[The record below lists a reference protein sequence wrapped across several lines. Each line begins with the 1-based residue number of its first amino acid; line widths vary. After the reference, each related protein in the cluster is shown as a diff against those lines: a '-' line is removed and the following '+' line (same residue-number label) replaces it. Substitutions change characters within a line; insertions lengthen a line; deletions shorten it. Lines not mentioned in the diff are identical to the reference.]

1 MVWEEGFWYF
11 HGWKI
16 NRSIMTPSYISHELY
31 LIYDPESELG
41 RKTHALALSLND
53 VIHEINIMRKSVT
66 PTHWKEILG
75 MLHMAPS
82 ELINTGHPDYE
93 RTYSGKDYSESD
105 YLEVLFQNPQLVK
118 GPIGILQKKAILCED
133 PNDILHLD
141 LTPGAEKQA
150 YQF

>member
-1 MVWEEGFWYF
+1 
-11 HGWKI
+11 
-16 NRSIMTPSYISHELY
+16 MTPSFISHELY
-31 LIYDPESELG
+31 LVYNPETELG

-53 VIHEINIMRKSVT
+53 VIHEINIMRKSIT

-75 MLHMAPS
+75 MLQMAPS
-82 ELINTGHPDYE
+82 ELINTGHPEYE
-93 RTYSGKDYSESD
+93 QTYSGKDFSESD
-105 YLEVLFQNPQLVK
+105 YLEMLFQNPQLVK
-118 GPIGILQKKAILCED
+118 GPIGILQNKAILCED